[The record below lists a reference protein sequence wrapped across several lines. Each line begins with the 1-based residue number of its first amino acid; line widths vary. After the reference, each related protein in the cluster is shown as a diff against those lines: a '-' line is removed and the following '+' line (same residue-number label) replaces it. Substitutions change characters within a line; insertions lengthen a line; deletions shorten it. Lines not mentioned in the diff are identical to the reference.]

1 MTRGAVESGF
11 FSACGR
17 ISNLCTT
24 NEDALEAAYFVCL
37 TRQPSAEE
45 REHFLELLG
54 DRTDNQRNPIIE
66 DIFWTL
72 FNSPEFSWN
81 H

>member
-1 MTRGAVESGF
+1 GDDT
-11 FSACGR
+11 
-17 ISNLCTT
+17 LCLVTCF
-24 NEDALEAAYFVCL
+24 EVCL
-37 TRQPSAEE
+37 GRHPETAELEVLLPWLTGTRAAQ
-45 REHFLELLG
+45 RE
-54 DRTDNQRNPIIE
+54 QAVE

>member
-1 MTRGAVESGF
+1 MTRRV
-11 FSACGR
+11 
-17 ISNLCTT
+17 TT
-24 NEDALEAAYFVCL
+24 SIRSIAGIQHCHTGDDALCLKTCFLVCL
-37 TRQPSAEE
+37 GRGPESEE
-45 REHFLELLG
+45 REVLG
-54 DRTDNQRNPIIE
+54 RWLAETTGEARQQAVE